1 MNHPLPDAALKGH
14 IAVVGMTG
22 GGKTFTTKGIVEHIL
37 ERDPSAR
44 VCVLDPIKSDWWGVT
59 SSADG
64 KKPGLP
70 FHILGGPRG
79 HVPLHETAGKAI
91 GELVGSGA
99 LPLSIIDMA
108 DFGPGGLQ
116 TFFNDFAPALLRRI
130 RGVVYLVL
138 EEAHE
143 FAPKERAGF
152 GGETMTVH
160 FAKKLATAGRSK
172 GVRIIAATQ
181 RTQQLH
187 NSVLG
192 SCQTVIAHQLT
203 YPADIEPVAKWFKGH
218 VDKETFSRFAETL
231 TSMPTGTGWLCSGQ
245 AKVAEMVR
253 FPRIWTFDN
262 SATPDGEDE
271 IDVKTAPVDLAR
283 LRAIVGDAVAEAEA
297 NDPAALRAEVARLRG
312 ELAKKPATAPDGV
325 ALTEAHE
332 RGYAAGQSHV
342 FDVMA
347 KREKAV
353 RSNIENAIG
362 ALQRA
367 LDAIA
372 IPELPRTAPA
382 PTPGITHR
390 PELFTPAA
398 ALKIGDKVTAP
409 DGRRGTVTGS
419 VSLMPLIGRA
429 EPTKTTEG
437 VTRPMQKILDALA
450 ELAALGIREASRIQ
464 VVFLSGYGH
473 PNSKGFVNSLGALS
487 TAGFVTYPRSGVVA
501 LTEAGCAAANH
512 TGRPLTSTDL
522 QRRVLDL
529 LGAAHGRI
537 LQPLIEAYPA
547 EISRQDLC
555 AAAGYGHMNSKGFVN
570 AIGRLRSLGFIDYPT
585 KGNVV
590 ALPILFVGR

>member
-1 MNHPLPDAALKGH
+1 MSRHPLPDAGLKGH

-37 ERDPSAR
+37 ERDPAAR

-218 VDKETFSRFAETL
+218 VDKETFARFSETL
-231 TSMPTGTGWLCSGQ
+231 TSLPTGTGWLCSGQ
-245 AKVAEMVR
+245 AKVAEMVQ

-297 NDPAALRAEVARLRG
+297 NDPATLKAEIARLKGELTKKPAAPQPSGISEAEHAAEVEHSHCVGIVNGLAEASDIVVKGLEDIERIVGRMRNEIRDKAKVADALQQERKSQALRAR
-312 ELAKKPATAPDGV
+312 
-325 ALTEAHE
+325 
-332 RGYAAGQSHV
+332 
-342 FDVMA
+342 
-347 KREKAV
+347 
-353 RSNIENAIG
+353 
-362 ALQRA
+362 
-367 LDAIA
+367 
-372 IPELPRTAPA
+372 
-382 PTPGITHR
+382 PTPGITHAR
-390 PELFTPAA
+390 EPFTPATGGTGERFYRE
-398 ALKIGDKVTAP
+398 LQPAP
-409 DGRRGTVTGS
+409 RPS
-419 VSLMPLIGRA
+419 V
-429 EPTKTTEG
+429 EG
-437 VTRPMQKILDALA
+437 VNGPMQRILDACAWWEAVGVNRPSKVQVAVVANYSPNGGAFNNPLGRLRSMGFVEPA
-450 ELAALGIREASRIQ
+450 SDGTVALMALGRAAANNPESAPTTADLHQRVMAILNGPQQRI
-464 VVFLSGYGH
+464 LA
-473 PNSKGFVNSLGALS
+473 PLLLA
-487 TAGFVTYPRSGVVA
+487 YPRPMTKTGLA
-501 LTEAGCAAANH
+501 TEAGYSPDGGAFNN
-512 TGRPLTSTDL
+512 PLGS
-522 QRRVLDL
+522 
-529 LGAAHGRI
+529 
-537 LQPLIEAYPA
+537 
-547 EISRQDLC
+547 
-555 AAAGYGHMNSKGFVN
+555 
-570 AIGRLRSLGFIDYPT
+570 LRSLGFIDYPSR
-585 KGNVV
+585 GQVV

>member
-1 MNHPLPDAALKGH
+1 MSRHPLPDAALKGH
-14 IAVVGMTG
+14 VAVVGMTG

-37 ERDPSAR
+37 ERDPAAR

-64 KKPGLP
+64 TKPGLP

-79 HVPLHETAGKAI
+79 HVPLHETTGKAI

-218 VDKETFSRFAETL
+218 VDKETFARFSETL
-231 TSMPTGTGWLCSGQ
+231 TSLPTGTGWLCSGQ
-245 AKVAEMVR
+245 AKVSEMVR

-271 IDVKTAPVDLAR
+271 IDVMTAPVDR
-283 LRAIVGDAVAEAEA
+283 EKLRAIVGDAVAEAEA
-297 NDPAALRAEVARLRG
+297 NDPATLRTEIARLKAD
-312 ELAKKPATAPDGV
+312 LAKKAPSAPDTAAIELARQEGRN
-325 ALTEAHE
+325 AGL
-332 RGYAAGQSHV
+332 AAGSEAG
-342 FDVMA
+342 FLAGLAAA
-347 KREKAV
+347 KE
-353 RSNIENAIG
+353 AID
-362 ALQRA
+362 RVPMPT
-367 LDAIA
+367 IA
-372 IPELPRTAPA
+372 TPVT
-382 PTPGITHR
+382 TPGITHAR
-390 PELFTPAA
+390 QPFTPAPTSAPAVSTSPA
-398 ALKIGDKVTAP
+398 AKVA
-409 DGRRGTVTGS
+409 TGLS
-419 VSLMPLIGRA
+419 
-429 EPTKTTEG
+429 
-437 VTRPMQKILDALA
+437 RPQQRILDALA
-450 ELAALGIREASRIQ
+450 WLEWVGSTGIDRVRVAMLADQSPKSSGFRANLSA
-464 VVFLSGYGH
+464 LSG
-473 PNSKGFVNSLGALS
+473 
-487 TAGFVTYPRSGVVA
+487 AGLLTYRGGDGID
-501 LTEAGCAAANH
+501 LTEAGRQAANKPAGTPTNAELH
-512 TGRPLTSTDL
+512 QAIKVKISGP
-522 QRRVLDL
+522 QW
-529 LGAAHGRI
+529 RI
-537 LQPLIEAYPA
+537 LEALIGVYPRSMLREDVA
-547 EISRQDLC
+547 RASDQSVTSSGFRANLSTLSGLGFLKYEN
-555 AAAGYGHMNSKGFVN
+555 AGY
-570 AIGRLRSLGFIDYPT
+570 
-585 KGNVV
+585 V
-590 ALPILFVGR
+590 AATPILFVEGQ

>member
-1 MNHPLPDAALKGH
+1 MNRHPLPDAALRGH

-37 ERDPSAR
+37 ERDPAAR
-44 VCVLDPIKSDWWGVT
+44 ICVLDPIKSDWWGVT

-64 KKPGLP
+64 KSPGLP

-79 HVPLHETAGKAI
+79 HVPLHETAGKPI

-130 RGVVYLVL
+130 RGVVRLVL

-203 YPADIEPVAKWFKGH
+203 YPADIEPVSKWFKGH
-218 VDKETFSRFAETL
+218 VDKETFVRFSETL
-231 TSMPTGTGWLCSGQ
+231 TSLPTGTGWLCSGQ
-245 AKVAEMVR
+245 AKVSEMVR

-271 IDVKTAPVDLAR
+271 IDVKTAPVDR
-283 LRAIVGDAVAEAEA
+283 EKLRAIVGDAIAEAEA
-297 NDPAALRAEVARLRG
+297 NDPATLKAEVARLKR
-312 ELAKKPATAPDGV
+312 ELAKKPAGAADDAVVEAARQQGWHEGHAAGLDRGIAEATGHCRD
-325 ALTEAHE
+325 ALTAQAQRLQDLAQKGVLAAAEQMQ
-332 RGYAAGQSHV
+332 AAGQWTCPR
-342 FDVMA
+342 A
-347 KREKAV
+347 TP
-353 RSNIENAIG
+353 
-362 ALQRA
+362 AL
-367 LDAIA
+367 
-372 IPELPRTAPA
+372 
-382 PTPGITHR
+382 TPGITHAR
-390 PELFTPAA
+390 ELFTPAT
-398 ALKIGDKVTAP
+398 G
-409 DGRRGTVTGS
+409 GTGERFYRELPPARPS
-419 VSLMPLIGRA
+419 V
-429 EPTKTTEG
+429 EG
-437 VTRPMQKILDALA
+437 VNGPMQRILDACAWWEAVGVNRPSKVQVAIVANYSPNGGAFNNPLGRLRSMGFVGPA
-450 ELAALGIREASRIQ
+450 SDGTVALMALGR
-464 VVFLSGYGH
+464 
-473 PNSKGFVNSLGALS
+473 
-487 TAGFVTYPRSGVVA
+487 
-501 LTEAGCAAANH
+501 AAANNPVSAP
-512 TGRPLTSTDL
+512 TTADL
-522 QRRVLDL
+522 HQRVMAILN
-529 LGAAHGRI
+529 GPQQRI
-537 LQPLIEAYPA
+537 LAPLLAKYPQSMPKAVLA
-547 EISRQDLC
+547 E
-555 AAAGYGHMNSKGFVN
+555 AAGYSPDGGAFNNPLGS
-570 AIGRLRSLGFIDYPT
+570 LRSLGFIDYPER
-585 KGNVV
+585 GQVV